1 MTIKIPCHEYNTETL
16 REDIDYYAEWLQER
30 LCNIGNPRKP
40 GLTLESIAETA
51 LDYAGLLSQFRPGTY
66 DSACALRI
74 AAYSWN
80 YAFLLGCY
88 PARHHQE
95 EIIIP
100 PSKAI
105 LLPTT
110 GTTGYLGS
118 MDWINAFYLACICRA
133 PHINNS
139 LCEYPTERLRE
150 ERKHGVRSPEFAFL
164 YVELL
169 KAFWRRDDNMGD
181 YFVNAYEAV
190 MEETDFVD
198 YALNIA
204 RYELKL
210 FSHLHREPEK
220 LSEVLVE
227 ALEHYKF
234 HYFADN
240 KPYSRRNFLAT
251 GLLAMCSI
259 AYMRDIPIDV
269 ESDYI
274 PRYIYAGEFQE
285 HPDDVIN
292 EAWAECPHW
301 ETPPFVPNT
310 EPESTEPYPRIKQVV
325 EIPLEALSPEEQAQF
340 SELASELTEAERQL
354 ADYEQ
359 FLSWE

>member
-1 MTIKIPCHEYNTETL
+1 MTIQIPFHKYNIEL
-16 REDIDYYAEWLQER
+16 ERENIEYYAEWLQEN
-30 LCNIGNPRKP
+30 LCNIGNPAFP

-51 LDYAGLLSQFRPGTY
+51 LDYAGLLSQFRPSTY

-74 AAYSWN
+74 AACTWN
-80 YAFLLGCY
+80 YAFVLGRY
-88 PARHHQE
+88 PYRHHQE
-95 EIIIP
+95 EVIIP

-110 GTTGYLGS
+110 GTTGYLDPGN
-118 MDWINAFYLACICRA
+118 WIQAFYLACICRE

-169 KAFWRRDDNMGD
+169 KAFWRRDDDMGD

-220 LSEVLVE
+220 FSEVLVE

-251 GLLAMCSI
+251 GLLAMCSM

-292 EAWAECPHW
+292 EAWAERPEW
-301 ETPPFVPNT
+301 ETPPFVPST
-310 EPESTEPYPRIKQVV
+310 EPESTETYPRIKQVV
-325 EIPLEALSPEEQAQF
+325 EIPFEALSPEERAQF
-340 SELASELTEAERQL
+340 SRLAGELTESQRQL
-354 ADYEQ
+354 DELEES
-359 FLSWE
+359 LSRE